1 MIYDTHADL
10 YDKQYASYRDDVPF
24 YLRAADDIGS
34 PVLELGAGTGRV
46 TEALARA
53 GHSVVAV
60 DASAA
65 MLERAAARLTTAG
78 VSGSVELVH
87 GDMRSVRLDRRFPLV
102 IAPFNA
108 LMHLYTIA
116 DQDAALGRVAE
127 HLDDGGV
134 FAFDLYV
141 PRFGP
146 MGVLRSEPYWA
157 DLHGGEPHGA
167 DPRVEDPHGAD
178 PRVSAGGG
186 ADAATAERGARR
198 AVARTDLFLVQQH
211 DEVAQLVT
219 STYYHDT
226 TGTDGSVH
234 RTVASL
240 TQRYFTRF
248 ELERALATAGMRVD
262 VFGDFARSRF
272 DAESSLMVGVAR
284 RWDAPPAVRP

>member
-1 MIYDTHADL
+1 MIYDTHAGL
-10 YDKQYASYRDDVPF
+10 YDRQYASYRDDVPF

-65 MLERAAARLTTAG
+65 MLERAAVRLATAG
-78 VSGSVELVH
+78 VSAAVELVH
-87 GDMRSVRLDRRFPLV
+87 GDMRSMRFDQRFPLV

-116 DQDAALGRVAE
+116 DQDAALRGVSE
-127 HLDDGGV
+127 HLADGGV

-157 DLHGGEPHGA
+157 DLHGADRPGFDLHGA
-167 DPRVEDPHGAD
+167 ASPDV
-178 PRVSAGGG
+178 GG
-186 ADAATAERGARR
+186 APSDEPGAHRS
-198 AVARTDLFLVQQH
+198 AARTDLFLVQQH
-211 DEVAQLVT
+211 DELAQLVT

-226 TGTDGSVH
+226 TEPDGSVR

-240 TQRYFTRF
+240 TQRYYTRF
-248 ELERALATAGMRVD
+248 ELERALALAGMRVE
-262 VFGDFARSRF
+262 VYGDFARSRF
-272 DAESSLMVGVAR
+272 DAESRLMVGLAR
-284 RWDAPPAVRP
+284 RRDAPSAVRP